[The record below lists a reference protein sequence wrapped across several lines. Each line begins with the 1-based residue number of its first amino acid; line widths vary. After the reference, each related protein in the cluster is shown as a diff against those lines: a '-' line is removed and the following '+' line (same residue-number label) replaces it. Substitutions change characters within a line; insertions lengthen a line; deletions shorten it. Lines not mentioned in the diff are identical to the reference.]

1 MTEGGGGKNF
11 QNIDYVICERPLRIE
26 LLMIEFFRKSRYPVV
41 AVHSGASR
49 RQRTTPSP
57 SMDRQRTRIQNH

>member
-1 MTEGGGGKNF
+1 MKISVLNF
-11 QNIDYVICERPLRIE
+11 LFGFYSAEIKEKHVRIE